1 MPTLKENLESRLE
14 TIGEILATGTLPSG
28 QTLDKATVTVD
39 GESMDV
45 VSYKRSLY
53 EEMSHIQGLL
63 SNPITNGGVPWEH
76 RHLAR

>member
-1 MPTLKENLESRLE
+1 MATLKENLEARLE
-14 TIGEILATGTLPSG
+14 AIGEILATGTLPNG

-53 EEMSHIQGLL
+53 EEMSHIQQQL
-63 SNPITNGGVPWEH
+63 SNPIANGGVPWEH
-76 RHLAR
+76 RHRAC